1 VAVLLIQDDLPDPA
15 RVAAGTPP
23 APGSG
28 WMLAGLCVAAFLLGT
43 AEVVRDNA
51 AQTMLPQL
59 VPHSRLETANGRLW
73 GVETVSNSFA
83 GPPLAGVLL
92 GVAASVPFGVH
103 AGLLVIAAALVAS
116 IARRTP
122 PATARTSAA
131 AASSTPAA
139 HAHDKDPASPA
150 GPIDSTEPAEAG
162 PTWTADITEGL
173 RWLWA
178 HRVLRTLALTLGV
191 LNLLGALTSA
201 VFVLFVQDVLGLFD
215 GWQFGLLLTGMAAG
229 GVIGS
234 LVGDRVAERLRRGT
248 ALLVSVAGMTLATIV
263 IALSSHALL
272 VAAAGALEGF
282 FILVWNIITVSFRQR
297 IIPDRL
303 LGRVNSVYRL
313 FGWGTIA
320 VGSLGGGAVVV
331 LAQPLL
337 GREWALRSVF
347 LLAAA
352 GMLVALVVIMRRL
365 DNRTIDAAIAA
376 AEES

>member
-1 VAVLLIQDDLPDPA
+1 
-15 RVAAGTPP
+15 
-23 APGSG
+23 
-28 WMLAGLCVAAFLLGT
+28 
-43 AEVVRDNA
+43 
-51 AQTMLPQL
+51 
-59 VPHSRLETANGRLW
+59 
-73 GVETVSNSFA
+73 
-83 GPPLAGVLL
+83 
-92 GVAASVPFGVH
+92 
-103 AGLLVIAAALVAS
+103 
-116 IARRTP
+116 
-122 PATARTSAA
+122 
-131 AASSTPAA
+131 
-139 HAHDKDPASPA
+139 
-150 GPIDSTEPAEAG
+150 
-162 PTWTADITEGL
+162 
-173 RWLWA
+173 
-178 HRVLRTLALTLGV
+178 
-191 LNLLGALTSA
+191 
-201 VFVLFVQDVLGLFD
+201 
-215 GWQFGLLLTGMAAG
+215 
-229 GVIGS
+229 
-234 LVGDRVAERLRRGT
+234 VGDRVAERLRRGT